1 MASQVASAAV
11 SAIKS
16 QDLTL
21 ALEIQF
27 PGPSDSSSYSL
38 SISAGP
44 VSIPLKTS
52 EQLPNI
58 LPPSPSDLAAIGNS
72 GWLDT
77 TGGQET

>member
-1 MASQVASAAV
+1 MASRVASAAV

-21 ALEIQF
+21 ALEI
-27 PGPSDSSSYSL
+27 PLLAPSGSSNCSL
-38 SISAGP
+38 SISLGP

-52 EQLPNI
+52 EPLPPI
-58 LPPSPSDLAAIGNS
+58 LPPSQSDLAEIGNS

-77 TGGQET
+77 IGGQEI

>member
-1 MASQVASAAV
+1 MAFPLGSRLANVL
-11 SAIKS
+11 KS

-21 ALEIQF
+21 ALEI
-27 PGPSDSSSYSL
+27 PLAGPSDSSNCSL
-38 SISAGP
+38 SISLGP